1 MKKEPTVESD
11 RPIEERA
18 AFDAIRYG
26 SVWED
31 ADILCEALAPVA
43 KGGRLLTIASSG
55 ATPRALD
62 RRAPADDEAGA
73 RGPPRLAAARYPGAA

>member
-1 MKKEPTVESD
+1 MNSDTKVGSD

-31 ADILCEALAPVA
+31 DDVLC
-43 KGGRLLTIASSG
+43 
-55 ATPRALD
+55 
-62 RRAPADDEAGA
+62 
-73 RGPPRLAAARYPGAA
+73 